1 MLMLGRHQ
9 SYPIRSLGIGE
20 ASGRGSMEVE
30 RPPNLTFSPSC
41 TMSTR
46 TSFLHGETMCQVET
60 ISQAATKLSSFC
72 LDLEEVPALV
82 WFGLGA
88 Q

>member
-1 MLMLGRHQ
+1 
-9 SYPIRSLGIGE
+9 
-20 ASGRGSMEVE
+20 
-30 RPPNLTFSPSC
+30 
-41 TMSTR
+41 
-46 TSFLHGETMCQVET
+46 MCQVET